1 MKTKKTLRFILLLRY
16 VNSKETNKD
25 CKKITNIFV
34 IIFIMVLK
42 LNKEVILLMIIL

>member
-34 IIFIMVLK
+34 TFM
-42 LNKEVILLMIIL
+42 ESVIY